1 MNKQLLKE
9 VANKLYPIN
18 NTGSMFM
25 ANREE
30 VNNSYRQEGFIEG
43 ARWQAEQFFKDDTIQ
58 TLEKGI
64 TILLKRQER
73 MYSEEEVFKILEN
86 FNQNMLFKYRI
97 SLEIEVEFDVPL
109 LGTDTTKVKRATT
122 DRIAREA
129 LRELLNHKTT
139 SYVNVNRDIDE
150 DNLKGSIKGEVSL
163 RTKQKE

>member
-1 MNKQLLKE
+1 MEN
-9 VANKLYPIN
+9 NGWGNGCIN
-18 NTGSMFM
+18 
-25 ANREE
+25 
-30 VNNSYRQEGFIEG
+30 
-43 ARWQAEQFFKDDTIQ
+43 
-58 TLEKGI
+58 L
-64 TILLKRQER
+64 
-73 MYSEEEVFKILEN
+73 
-86 FNQNMLFKYRI
+86 NQNMLFKYRI

-163 RTKQKE
+163 GTKQKE